1 MSLPFNYTDG
11 TLCGVVV
18 GGDINDPAPDQS
30 CNMKIFIPGLHG
42 KDVKPE
48 HLAFSTMLKP
58 STQSSQQSFEG
69 TLDPGSIVFV
79 RKDVGSSQCHI
90 IGTGNEI
97 PNSDARVPGNIDLL
111 TFAKHLL
118 GRDPRQV
125 EIDIRIPPNIKDV
138 VKNGVKI
145 RERQEKGQL
154 HKHQLLNGIPANGA
168 IYPLAGTIIP
178 ALKNI
183 PTAIEQFNKIPT
195 ADMLSK
201 LPGLAMSLTS
211 LVGQITGQSA
221 LLNAVKGAIPKEAF
235 TAFQSMGVLMT
246 SIETSNIGG
255 AFTSGGRVD
264 PTTFVKNAVDLLT
277 QTREVADVV
286 SVFQRLQFDTSLFG
300 QDKLGGIEFEID
312 TPFGKIKQQMD
323 ASGAIKLLAPD
334 AVLKAAEAFTKL
346 ASGFS
351 GVNPGENL
359 FGKSA
364 KEMLDMFGR
373 MPPGIQQASIK
384 LSEVLN
390 SSGFAKIGEGVT
402 KATVEGKNPFKE
414 IFKG

>member
-30 CNMKIFIPGLHG
+30 CNMKVFIPGLHG

-48 HLAFSTMLKP
+48 HLNFSTMLKP
-58 STQSSQQSFEG
+58 STQASQQSFEG

-97 PNSDARVPGNIDLL
+97 PKKDARVPGNIDLL
-111 TFAKHLL
+111 SFVMHVM
-118 GRDPRQV
+118 GQDPREV
-125 EIDIRIPPNIKDV
+125 PIDIRIPANIKDV
-138 VKNGVKI
+138 VKNGVKL
-145 RERQEKGQL
+145 RELQEKGQM
-154 HKHQLLNGIPANGA
+154 HKHSLLNGIPANGA
-168 IYPLAGTIIP
+168 IYPLAGTIVP

-195 ADMLSK
+195 ADMLAK
-201 LPGLAMSLTS
+201 LPGLAMSLSS
-211 LVGQITGQSA
+211 LVGQITGQSS

-246 SIETSNIGG
+246 SIETSNVGG
-255 AFTSGGRVD
+255 AFTSGGRVH
-264 PTTFVKNAVDLLT
+264 PETFIKNAVDLLT
-277 QTREVADVV
+277 QSREIGDVV
-286 SVFQRLQFDTSLFG
+286 SVFQRLQYDTSLFG
-300 QDKLGGIEFEID
+300 QDKLGGAEFEID
-312 TPFGKIKQQMD
+312 TPFGKVKQQLD
-323 ASGAIKLLAPD
+323 PSGAINIITPD
-334 AVLKAAEAFTKL
+334 TVMKAAEAFSKL
-346 ASGFS
+346 AGAFT

-364 KEMLDMFGR
+364 GTMLNMFGR
-373 MPPGIQQASIK
+373 MPPNAQGLAMKMTNILNTSDHAK
-384 LSEVLN
+384 LAE
-390 SSGFAKIGEGVT
+390 EVT
-402 KATVEGKNPFKE
+402 KLTVQGGEVFSKLFK
-414 IFKG
+414 